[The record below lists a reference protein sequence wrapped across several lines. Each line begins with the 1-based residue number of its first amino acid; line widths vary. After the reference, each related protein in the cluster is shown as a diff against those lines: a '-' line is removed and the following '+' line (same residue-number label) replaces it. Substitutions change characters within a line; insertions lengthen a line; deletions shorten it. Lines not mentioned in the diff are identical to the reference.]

1 MIISVVNQKGGTGKT
16 TVATNLAACFA
27 GDGREV
33 LVIDADP
40 QHSSL
45 DWRADRPAHQPPL
58 PARNLHHEIEPFIRK
73 YDVILVDGGG
83 RITATARAAVIA
95 ADFVIVPLLPSKPD
109 ILSTQDFF
117 QEVIEEA
124 STLKEIKG
132 AVLLNQVQTGTLI
145 NRAAH
150 EQLADLRYP
159 LFETVLHFYVTYK
172 EAIAAGLSVIE
183 YSRRSKAA
191 AEMLAFFAELQEVV
205 R

>member
-1 MIISVVNQKGGTGKT
+1 M
-16 TVATNLAACFA
+16 
-27 GDGREV
+27 
-33 LVIDADP
+33 
-40 QHSSL
+40 
-45 DWRADRPAHQPPL
+45 
-58 PARNLHHEIEPFIRK
+58 
-73 YDVILVDGGG
+73 
-83 RITATARAAVIA
+83 A

-124 STLKEIKG
+124 SALKEIQG

-145 NRAAH
+145 TRAAR

-183 YSRRSKAA
+183 YNRRSKAA
-191 AEMLAFFAELQEVV
+191 TEMIAFFAELKEIL

>member
-27 GDGREV
+27 GDGSEV

-40 QHSSL
+40 QQSSL
-45 DWRADRPAHQPPL
+45 DWRADRPEDQPPVQAVGL
-58 PARNLHHEIEPFIRK
+58 PARNLHQEIEPFRRK
-73 YDVILVDGGG
+73 YDVILIDGGG
-83 RITATARAAVIA
+83 RITATARAAVMA
-95 ADFVIVPLLPSKPD
+95 ADFVIIPLLPSKPD

-159 LFETVLHFYVTYK
+159 LFETVLHF
-172 EAIAAGLSVIE
+172 GSV
-183 YSRRSKAA
+183 RRYYGVIIPAPA
-191 AEMLAFFAELQEVV
+191 T
-205 R
+205 